1 MTKKIKNNILSAIIL
16 STLMIPLAVGANISE
31 PNDILDVFRNILSF
45 LWQVFTIVT
54 VIFFVIAGLMYA
66 TAAGEPTRIDKA
78 KKMLLYGVMGA
89 IVAIL
94 SGSVEGVMRGI
105 LSS

>member
-1 MTKKIKNNILSAIIL
+1 MTKKVQNNILSAVTL
-16 STLMIPLAVGANISE
+16 SLLALPMIARAISE

-54 VIFFVIAGLMYA
+54 VIFFLIAGLMYA

-94 SGSVEGVMRGI
+94 SGSVVGVMRGI